1 MELQKRKANR
11 LQYYDYSSD
20 GAYFVTVCTKNR
32 EKIFWDTVGED
43 IILPQGRDEINIV
56 GEDIILPQ
64 STNNAYD
71 VGEDIILPQ
80 PLLSQLGKI
89 VERAIIAIPEHYQN
103 VRLLDYVVMPNH
115 IHMVLLFSD
124 DIGRMISSPTKSLST
139 IVGQFK
145 RSASK
150 AAGVPLW
157 QRSFYDHVIRDEK
170 DYLKIAEYI
179 VTNPIKWADDCY
191 Y

>member
-32 EKIFWDTVGED
+32 EKIFGDT
-43 IILPQGRDEINIV
+43 L

-64 STNNAYD
+64 SIDETNI

>member
-1 MELQKRKANR
+1 MLKRKINR
-11 LQYYDYSSD
+11 LQDYDYSSD
-20 GAYFVTVCTKNR
+20 GAYFVTICTKNR

-43 IILPQGRDEINIV
+43 IILPQ
-56 GEDIILPQ
+56 
-64 STNNAYD
+64 SANNAYD
-71 VGEDIILPQ
+71 VGEDIILPH

-115 IHMVLLFSD
+115 VHMILLFSG

-145 RSASK
+145 RSA
-150 AAGVPLW
+150 
-157 QRSFYDHVIRDEK
+157 
-170 DYLKIAEYI
+170 
-179 VTNPIKWADDCY
+179 
-191 Y
+191 